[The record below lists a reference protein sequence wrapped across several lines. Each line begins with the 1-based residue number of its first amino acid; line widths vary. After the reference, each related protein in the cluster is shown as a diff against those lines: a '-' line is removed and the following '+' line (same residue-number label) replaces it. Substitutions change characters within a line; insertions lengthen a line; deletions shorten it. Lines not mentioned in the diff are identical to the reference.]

1 MIFMSP
7 IIAIDIETT
16 GLDPKKDA
24 ITEIGAVKFE
34 GKRVEAE
41 WSSLVNPGR
50 PIPPEIT
57 QLTGITNDMVRNAPT
72 LEQVLPDLVKFSGND
87 PLIGHNVRFDLGFLQ
102 KRGILKLNEV
112 IDTYDMAAVLLPGN
126 PRYNLGTLG
135 KTLLITIPNS
145 HRALD
150 DAKLT
155 HAVYFKLYEKAIA
168 MPVDLLAE
176 IVRQGEPVEWDGQWI
191 FRQILRARIR
201 EPLGAKSGSRLDYG
215 AIFGGTDILSQP
227 LEPNPEIIPLDQDE
241 VSALLEHGGPFA
253 KHFSGFEQRPQ
264 QLEMLRQVTKALSE
278 NQHLLVEAG
287 TGTGKSFAYLLPAA
301 LFSTRN
307 NTRVVISTNTINLQ
321 DQLIQKDIP
330 DLREALGI
338 DLRAVVLK
346 GRSNY
351 LCPRRLEILRQRG
364 PDSAEGVRVLGKVLV
379 WLHESGSGDRSDIT
393 LNGPGER
400 EVWNTKL
407 SAEDEGCDGASCL
420 SRMGGACPFFRARQ
434 AAQSAHIIIVNHAL
448 LLSDVVTGN
457 RVLPDYQH
465 LIVDEA
471 HHLETASTSALS
483 FRVTEV
489 EISRLLR
496 ELGGTSSGALG
507 TLLKSLTEYLRPS
520 DLAAFQ
526 DGIQKATDHA
536 FKLEQHFHEFFLAV
550 DEFLEN
556 EREGEPVGSYGQQ
569 SRIIP
574 ATRTQPSW
582 GKVDIIW
589 DETEDSLSLLID
601 QVSRLQKGVGEIGD
615 ISSETLE
622 DALSAVANLA
632 RRLNEIEFNLT
643 SLVSKPDTNSIYWA
657 EIQAGYSGS
666 LRLALNTAPLHVGDL
681 LEKYLWFEK
690 SSIILTSATLTT
702 WNSFDYLRNRLNARE
717 ANELLL
723 GSPFDYENS
732 ALLYLVNDI
741 PEPGDASRFQQAVDS
756 TLIQLARATGGR
768 MLALFTSYAQLKRTS
783 AKLSPALSRDE
794 IYVFEQGEGASASAL
809 LDTFKET
816 EKAVLLGTRSFWE
829 GVDVPGESLS
839 VVVIVKLPFDVPS
852 DPVVAARSETYEDPF
867 NEYNIPE
874 AVLRFRQ
881 GFGRLIRSQSDR
893 GIVVVLDR
901 RLLTKSYRKLFLD
914 SLPDCKKMEGRMD
927 DLPAAAKRWLNL

>member
-1 MIFMSP
+1 MSP

-41 WSSLVNPGR
+41 WSSLVNPGMK
-50 PIPPEIT
+50 IPPYIT
-57 QLTGITNDMVRNAPT
+57 QLTGIDDNMVRNAPR
-72 LEQVLPDLVKFSGND
+72 LEQVLPELVKFAGND
-87 PLIGHNVRFDLGFLQ
+87 PVIGHNVRFDLGFLQ

-112 IDTYDMAAVLLPGN
+112 IDTYDMAAVLLPAS

-135 KTLLITIPNS
+135 KELLLTLPNS

-155 HAVYFKLYEKAIA
+155 HAVYFRLYEKAISL
-168 MPVDLLAE
+168 PVDILAE
-176 IVRQGEPVEWDGQWI
+176 IVRQGDDVDWDGRWI

-201 EPLGAKSGSRLDYG
+201 EPLGAMSGSKLDYG
-215 AIFGGTDILSQP
+215 AIFGGVDILSQP
-227 LEPNPEIIPLDQDE
+227 LEPNKEIEPLDVEE
-241 VSALLEHGGPFA
+241 VSAMLEHGGAFA
-253 KHFSGFEQRPQ
+253 QKFEGFEQRPQ
-264 QLEMLRQVTKALSE
+264 QLEMLRGVTRALSE
-278 NQHLLVEAG
+278 GQHLMVEAG
-287 TGTGKSFAYLLPAA
+287 TGTGKSMAYLLPAA
-301 LFSTRN
+301 LFATRN
-307 NTRVVISTNTINLQ
+307 NARVVISTNTINLQ

-330 DLREALGI
+330 DLRKALGL

-351 LCPRRLEILRQRG
+351 LCPRRLETLRQRG
-364 PDSAEGVRVLGKVLV
+364 PDSAEAVRVLGKVLV
-379 WLHESGSGDRSDIT
+379 WLRESGSGDRSDLT

-400 EVWNTKL
+400 EVWSTKL
-407 SAEDEGCDGASCL
+407 SAEDEGCDGVSCV

-448 LLSDVVTGN
+448 LLADVVTGN
-457 RVLPDYQH
+457 RVLPEYQH

-471 HHLETASTSALS
+471 HHLEDASTSALG
-483 FRVTEV
+483 FRVTET

-496 ELGGTSSGALG
+496 ELGGTSSGVLG
-507 TLLKSLTEYLRPS
+507 TLLKVLTSRLRPS

-526 DGIQKATDHA
+526 DIIQKSTDHA
-536 FKLEQHFHEFFLAV
+536 FNLEQRFHEFFQTL

-556 EREGEPVGSYGQQ
+556 VREGNPVGSYGQQ
-569 SRIIP
+569 TRVTP
-574 ATRTQPSW
+574 ATRTLPAWAS
-582 GKVDIIW
+582 VDMIW
-589 DETEDSLSLLID
+589 DETGDSLSLLID
-601 QVSRLQKGVGEIGD
+601 QLNRLQKGVGETG
-615 ISSETLE
+615 ETSDE
-622 DALSAVANLA
+622 DLQDAVSAVANLA
-632 RRLNEIEFNLT
+632 RRLTEISFNLDN
-643 SLVSKPDTNSIYWA
+643 LVAKPDPNAIYWA
-657 EIQAGYSGS
+657 EIQSTYNGTQK
-666 LRLALNTAPLHVGDL
+666 LALNTAPLHVGDL

-690 SSIILTSATLTT
+690 SSVILTSATLTT
-702 WNSFDYLRNRLNARE
+702 WNTFDYLRNRLNARE
-717 ANELLL
+717 ANELML

-741 PEPGDASRFQQAVDS
+741 PEPSVATQFQNAVDN

-768 MLALFTSYAQLKRTS
+768 MLVLFTSYAQLKNTS
-783 AKLSPALSRDE
+783 ARLSPALSRDE
-794 IYVFEQGEGASASAL
+794 IYVYEQGEGASASAL

-852 DPVVAARSETYEDPF
+852 DPIVAARSETYENPF

-893 GIVVVLDR
+893 GMVVVLDR
-901 RLLTKSYRKLFLD
+901 RLLTKSYRNLFLE
-914 SLPDCKKMEGRMD
+914 SLPDCKKMEGRME
-927 DLPAAAKRWLNL
+927 DLPSAAKRWLNL